1 MENER
6 RGRHRLWNHD
16 ECPQAFCYNGDKGKD
31 RQQMGCSV
39 DDDGSCDV
47 QPTTTIAACKD
58 QMTIHEMAN
67 AEGAFGPWHLLHDAA
82 AHMENMAPANMADMG
97 GGLVST
103 TAAGQ
108 QTGESLLEYYKV
120 FNASLEKELSSSF
133 TCIDDGKWK
142 VTKPIMIV
150 ADGHASR
157 YDANVLQYC
166 EDEELYQC
174 IEPGQTSA
182 FLQMLDQIFKNLH
195 QAYNRGC
202 KELARWHSTTYHEAV
217 AKYNVAVK
225 EFPGEMHEK
234 PSLKTVNRYDATQVF
249 GKDHGEAGPTWVNR
263 ASVQAAWRVVGVTSS
278 AFDVSA
284 IPAGRLVDDMAVT
297 AAGIPGAA
305 EHFAYVSP
313 DRPRRE
319 HLIAMDIPSPC
330 VAHDNLDS
338 LKRKF
343 TASKVC
349 LAECMDFIENPAP
362 IPPHAL
368 SAITTTSTPLWY
380 YEGAPS
386 ERSSCR
392 VIKNPNLVTGS
403 MESKDMVY
411 VKGGRKNVD
420 RVTKAASADKV
431 NELRVRY
438 NFCHGVHGCHCEGD
452 CANKQLILCDNAKCG
467 KINTAGKIC
476 GKAACVKLRAKV
488 AAAAPAVTTTASS

>member
-1 MENER
+1 
-6 RGRHRLWNHD
+6 
-16 ECPQAFCYNGDKGKD
+16 
-31 RQQMGCSV
+31 MGCSV

-278 AFDVSA
+278 GFDVSA

-305 EHFAYVSP
+305 EHGAYVSP

-319 HLIAMDIPSPC
+319 HLIAMDIPSPYITKHAVNGIIVKAC
-330 VAHDNLDS
+330 VCS
-338 LKRKF
+338 LRNVVSGGEEDGG
-343 TASKVC
+343 TGLGVVVGGLLLC
-349 LAECMDFIENPAP
+349 PVPEWYL
-362 IPPHAL
+362 L
-368 SAITTTSTPLWY
+368 SWEAK
-380 YEGAPS
+380 E
-386 ERSSCR
+386 SS
-392 VIKNPNLVTGS
+392 
-403 MESKDMVY
+403 
-411 VKGGRKNVD
+411 
-420 RVTKAASADKV
+420 AASSSSSAASCNIIIISKRRSGRPFF
-431 NELRVRY
+431 ELS
-438 NFCHGVHGCHCEGD
+438 F
-452 CANKQLILCDNAKCG
+452 
-467 KINTAGKIC
+467 
-476 GKAACVKLRAKV
+476 
-488 AAAAPAVTTTASS
+488 